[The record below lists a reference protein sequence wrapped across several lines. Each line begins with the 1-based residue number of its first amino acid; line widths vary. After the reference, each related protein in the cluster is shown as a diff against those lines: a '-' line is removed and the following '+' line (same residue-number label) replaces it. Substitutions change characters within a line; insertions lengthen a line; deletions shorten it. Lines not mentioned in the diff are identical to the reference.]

1 MLAGAHRGRTRVGST
16 GLSLVALQLGLLAVL
31 AWHGAAALFRGPAEG
46 SVALAALLL
55 VASVAVGL
63 WALSANRL
71 GNFNVRPEPRA
82 GGRLVE
88 AGPYRWIRHPMYTA
102 VILFGAACVA
112 ARQFSWAWLALAAL
126 VAVLVVK
133 ARVEERLMLQAHP
146 GYAAY
151 RARTRRFLPWLI

>member
-1 MLAGAHRGRTRVGST
+1 MGEDGVSAT
-16 GLSLVALQLGLLAVL
+16 GLTLVTLQLGLLALL
-31 AWHGAAALFRGPAEG
+31 AWHGANALFRTPVEG
-46 SVALAALLL
+46 SVEIAALLL

-71 GNFNVRPEPRA
+71 GNFNVRPEPKA

-88 AGPYRWIRHPMYTA
+88 AGPYRWIRHPMYTS
-102 VILFGAACVA
+102 VMLFGAACVA
-112 ARQFSWAWLALAAL
+112 ARPVDWAWLALAAL

-133 ARVEERLMLQAHP
+133 ARVEERLMVQAHP

-151 RARTRRFLPWLI
+151 RGRTRRFIPWLV